1 MKHIITIETQSD
13 NDFALLKSLAQR
25 LGLDFQESHSEDNP
39 LEAQQEAAFKKF
51 VGSWQGE
58 ETGDELNA
66 MIYNFR
72 HDSPRE
78 IEL

>member
-1 MKHIITIETQSD
+1 MKHIIIIETQND
-13 NDFALLKSLAQR
+13 NDFALLKGLAQR
-25 LGLDFQESHSEDNP
+25 LGLSMKESHSEDNH

-51 VGSWQGE
+51 VRSWEGE

-66 MIYNFR
+66 MIYNSR